1 MGTWVDTCAPCIDPD
16 STETCH
22 QGSYGIPPF
31 QTHSRYFY
39 APLGEACCGRH
50 FVDLHFQQYHPFPHC
65 RECAQLV
72 LGAASHICWQCR
84 TYFRRYGTGQMQ
96 QCVGVTPQ
104 RHDILAVRMPERGHH
119 QQRLP
124 KEIRAQQ
131 WRDSLIENLRPPI
144 LQVLLPQES
153 TCQFWIGVNT
163 LLEQLQNPPYLV
175 HLPVLPM
182 PYFSEEAL
190 LPLPPTPQAGFRTNL
205 SLQQE
210 VIDESLQIEHVQVDE
225 LPSYE

>member
-1 MGTWVDTCAPCIDPD
+1 MGVA
-16 STETCH
+16 
-22 QGSYGIPPF
+22 SYI
-31 QTHSRYFY
+31 R
-39 APLGEACCGRH
+39 
-50 FVDLHFQQYHPFPHC
+50 
-65 RECAQLV
+65 
-72 LGAASHICWQCR
+72 WQCR

-104 RHDILAVRMPERGHH
+104 WHNILAVRMPERGHH

-131 WRDSLIENLRPPI
+131 WRDALSENLRPPI
-144 LQVLLPQES
+144 LQVLLPQKI
-153 TCQFWIGVNT
+153 TCQFWIGVGT
-163 LLEQLQNPPYLV
+163 LLEQLQSQPYLV

-190 LPLPPTPQAGFRTNL
+190 LPLPPTPQAGFCTNL

-210 VIDESLQIEHVQVDE
+210 VTEDCLQVENAEVDE
-225 LPSYE
+225 LPPHE